1 MLVKNLD
8 NTILVNANC
17 LEALK
22 QLGDNSIDA
31 VVCDP
36 PYFLLNGNGDG
47 GFMNKDWDGVANLWR
62 HLWDNRSTLA
72 THVENFLTSVKVER
86 NMVEPN
92 IVAGSANTML
102 LENQKSIENV
112 NYVKTNTSQKI
123 KGKGSVELIVVTRQG
138 LMDLLRGLSP
148 NLTISLENQVSG
160 EGKSVLYAIPISL
173 PQKEHK
179 SIAPKIATILK
190 KVEGCREKLITFTE
204 TETLKIKD
212 AIEVLTGTLLEEP
225 YMKETEGYA
234 GCAEYFAG
242 SMLYNVTTLSP
253 TDREELMKWITLSL
267 FAMLATRLQKNIQIC
282 MIDNFLRIVWKEVLR
297 VLRPAGHA
305 LIACGTRTQHRMAV
319 NLEDAGFEIRDVITW
334 VYSSGFPKNKQSLK
348 PACEFWTL
356 CRKPL
361 AEKTI
366 ARNIE
371 FWGTGGLNIDDC
383 RVPFV
388 DENDRNNTTVGFH
401 KAKCENNES
410 HNWGMKDIND
420 GKPSE
425 ADGRYP
431 ANFIHDG
438 SDEVL
443 EFFPKDSSRF
453 FYCPKA
459 SSKERNAGCQDLE
472 DKQNFSRYGNG
483 LGNAPAI
490 DGIKHTPEKNNHPTV
505 KPVKLMEYLVK
516 LITPENGV
524 VLDPFMG
531 SGTTGVACKQNG
543 YTFVGVELD
552 DGYFEIAYNRIKN
565 N

>member
-36 PYFLLNGNGDG
+36 PYGIN
-47 GFMNKDWDGVANLWR
+47 FMNKKWDY
-62 HLWDNRSTLA
+62 DI
-72 THVENFLTSVKVER
+72 
-86 NMVEPN
+86 P
-92 IVAGSANTML
+92 
-102 LENQKSIENV
+102 
-112 NYVKTNTSQKI
+112 
-123 KGKGSVELIVVTRQG
+123 SVEI
-138 LMDLLRGLSP
+138 
-148 NLTISLENQVSG
+148 
-160 EGKSVLYAIPISL
+160 
-173 PQKEHK
+173 
-179 SIAPKIATILK
+179 
-190 KVEGCREKLITFTE
+190 
-204 TETLKIKD
+204 
-212 AIEVLTGTLLEEP
+212 
-225 YMKETEGYA
+225 
-234 GCAEYFAG
+234 
-242 SMLYNVTTLSP
+242 
-253 TDREELMKWITLSL
+253 
-267 FAMLATRLQKNIQIC
+267 
-282 MIDNFLRIVWKEVLR
+282 WKEVLR
-297 VLRPAGHA
+297 VLKPAGHA

-334 VYSSGFPKNKQSLK
+334 VYSSGFPKNKHSLK

-401 KAKCENNES
+401 KAKCDNNES
-410 HNWGMKDIND
+410 HNWGMKDVND

-443 EFFPKDSSRF
+443 EFFPDSKGAGGSLPRTKITGYGDKIGTGKVEYLGGERIPFNAGSGSASRF

-472 DKQNFSRYGNG
+472 NKQNFSRYGNG

-552 DGYFEIAYNRIKN
+552 EGYFEIAYNRIKN